1 MPYNPIDY
9 FRISFSRRL
18 NFLVATLASIVFVVA
33 LVFLFA
39 QARYAVQREAK
50 EHASQLLNNT
60 ALRVNTVLN
69 QVEVA
74 TENTSWLVG
83 RHLKTPDSMYVY
95 ARAIVENNPE
105 LAGCS
110 ISFEPYYYPR
120 KGRYFSVYAK
130 QENGKVSVVQEGDE
144 SYEYFFMDWYQ
155 LPKLLGH
162 SAWTEPFLGEYPE
175 EEAVQDKMVVSY
187 CKRIEDENGKYVGT
201 IASDLSL
208 RWLSETISAV
218 KPYPHSYSFMIGR
231 GGTFF
236 VHPDPEKLLYQSI
249 FTETMEQD
257 NPERMALGKA
267 MVSGEEGMRMLTL
280 NGELCYV
287 FYQPLGETGFS
298 AAIVCPE
305 RDIFYGYN
313 RLRNVVILI
322 FILGMLIMH
331 IILSTV
337 FRREIAP
344 MRSLAEQAETI
355 ADGNFDEVL
364 LDTGRKDEIGRLVH
378 SFSEMQ
384 RSLVKYIEEIKN
396 TSAEKASIEREL
408 YVARDIQMSMVPRIF
423 PPFPERED
431 IDLFASMT
439 PAKEVGGDL
448 YDFFVENECLYF
460 CIGDVSGKGVPASL
474 FMAVTRNLFR
484 VIAQQGN
491 SPEEIAKS
499 INHALSAENDQGMF
513 VTMFIGKV
521 NLKTGEL
528 TYCNCGHNPPV
539 VCEPGKEARFLPM
552 QYVNLALG
560 TWDGF
565 EFQGERIPDIREWK
579 ILLYTD
585 GLNEAENPRYEL
597 FGNDRLIQLMNG
609 VSQLDAEGIIQ
620 MLQEEV
626 ERHRSGASPND
637 DLTLLSLTVKKFSA

>member
-83 RHLKTPDSMYVY
+83 RHLDTPDSMYVY

-120 KGRYFSVYAK
+120 KGRFFSVYAK

-162 SAWTEPFLGEYPE
+162 SAWTEPFLDEDPE

-331 IILSTV
+331 IILSAV

-513 VTMFIGKV
+513 VTMFIGKA

-626 ERHRSGASPND
+626 ERHRSGSSPND
-637 DLTLLSLTVKKFSA
+637 DLTLLSFTVKKFSA

>member
-83 RHLKTPDSMYVY
+83 RHLDTPDSMYVY

-120 KGRYFSVYAK
+120 KGRFFSVYAK

-175 EEAVQDKMVVSY
+175 EEVVQDKMVVSY

-439 PAKEVGGDL
+439 PAKEVGGDF

-513 VTMFIGKV
+513 VTMFIGKA

-585 GLNEAENPRYEL
+585 GLNEAENPQYEL

>member
-9 FRISFSRRL
+9 FRTSFSRRL

-597 FGNDRLIQLMNG
+597 FGNDRLIHLMNG

>member
-83 RHLKTPDSMYVY
+83 RHLDTPDSMYVY

-120 KGRYFSVYAK
+120 KGRFFSVYAK

-175 EEAVQDKMVVSY
+175 EEVVQDKMVVSY

-513 VTMFIGKV
+513 VTMFIGKA

>member
-175 EEAVQDKMVVSY
+175 EEVVQDKMVVSY

-513 VTMFIGKV
+513 VTMFIGKA

>member
-187 CKRIEDENGKYVGT
+187 CKRIEEENGKYVGT

-513 VTMFIGKV
+513 VTMFIGKA

-552 QYVNLALG
+552 QYVNMALG

>member
-9 FRISFSRRL
+9 FRTSFSRRL

-33 LVFLFA
+33 LVFLFE
-39 QARYAVQREAK
+39 QSRYAVQLEAK

-513 VTMFIGKV
+513 VTMFIGKAD
-521 NLKTGEL
+521 LKTGEL

-552 QYVNLALG
+552 QYVNMALG

-597 FGNDRLIQLMNG
+597 FGNDRLIHLMNG

>member
-187 CKRIEDENGKYVGT
+187 CKRIEEENGKYVGT

-218 KPYPHSYSFMIGR
+218 KPYPHSYSFMIGM

-344 MRSLAEQAETI
+344 MRRLAEQAETI

-384 RSLVKYIEEIKN
+384 QSLVNYIEKIKS

>member
-83 RHLKTPDSMYVY
+83 RHLDTPDSMYVY

-120 KGRYFSVYAK
+120 RGRFFSVYAK

-175 EEAVQDKMVVSY
+175 EEVVQDKMVVSY

-513 VTMFIGKV
+513 VTMFIGKA

-585 GLNEAENPRYEL
+585 GLNEAENPQYEL

>member
-187 CKRIEDENGKYVGT
+187 CKRIEEENGKYVGT

-513 VTMFIGKV
+513 VTMFIGKAD
-521 NLKTGEL
+521 LKTGEL

>member
-187 CKRIEDENGKYVGT
+187 CKRIEEENGKYVGT

-218 KPYPHSYSFMIGR
+218 KPYPHSYSFMIGM

-344 MRSLAEQAETI
+344 MRRLAEQAETI

-384 RSLVKYIEEIKN
+384 QSLVNYIEKIKS

-552 QYVNLALG
+552 QYVNMALG

>member
-120 KGRYFSVYAK
+120 RGRFFSVYAK

-175 EEAVQDKMVVSY
+175 EEVVQDKMVVSY

-384 RSLVKYIEEIKN
+384 QSLVNYIEKIKS

-513 VTMFIGKV
+513 VTMFIGKA

-585 GLNEAENPRYEL
+585 GLNEAENPQYEL

>member
-187 CKRIEDENGKYVGT
+187 CKRIEEENGKYVGT

-218 KPYPHSYSFMIGR
+218 KPYPHSYSFMIGM

-344 MRSLAEQAETI
+344 MRRLAEQAETI

-384 RSLVKYIEEIKN
+384 QSLVKYIEEIKN

>member
-9 FRISFSRRL
+9 FRTSFSRRL

-120 KGRYFSVYAK
+120 KGRFFSVYAK

-175 EEAVQDKMVVSY
+175 EEVVQDKMVVSY

-331 IILSTV
+331 IILSAV

-513 VTMFIGKV
+513 VTMFIGKA

>member
-83 RHLKTPDSMYVY
+83 RHLDTPDSMYVY

-120 KGRYFSVYAK
+120 RGRFFSVYAK

-175 EEAVQDKMVVSY
+175 EEVVQDKMVVSY

-448 YDFFVENECLYF
+448 YDFFVENEYLYF

-513 VTMFIGKV
+513 VTMFIGKA

>member
-9 FRISFSRRL
+9 FRTSFSRRL

-187 CKRIEDENGKYVGT
+187 CKRIEEENGKYVGT

-513 VTMFIGKV
+513 VTMFIGKAD
-521 NLKTGEL
+521 LKTGEL

-597 FGNDRLIQLMNG
+597 FGNDRLIHLMNG

>member
-9 FRISFSRRL
+9 FRTSFSRRL

-83 RHLKTPDSMYVY
+83 RHLDTPDSMYVY

-120 KGRYFSVYAK
+120 KGRFFSVYAK

-162 SAWTEPFLGEYPE
+162 SAWTEPFLDEDPE

-331 IILSTV
+331 IILSAV

-491 SPEEIAKS
+491 SPEESAKS

-513 VTMFIGKV
+513 VTMFIGKA

-637 DLTLLSLTVKKFSA
+637 DLTLLSLTVKKFST

>member
-187 CKRIEDENGKYVGT
+187 CKRIEEENGKYVGT

-218 KPYPHSYSFMIGR
+218 KPYPHSYSFMIGM

-344 MRSLAEQAETI
+344 MRRLAEQAETI

-384 RSLVKYIEEIKN
+384 QSLVNYIEKIKS

-491 SPEEIAKS
+491 SPEDIAKS

>member
-187 CKRIEDENGKYVGT
+187 CKRIEEENGKYVGT

-218 KPYPHSYSFMIGR
+218 KPYPHSYSFMIGM

-344 MRSLAEQAETI
+344 MRRLAEQAETI

>member
-187 CKRIEDENGKYVGT
+187 CKRIEEENGKYVGT

-218 KPYPHSYSFMIGR
+218 KPYPHSYSFMIGM

-384 RSLVKYIEEIKN
+384 QSLVNYIEKIKS

>member
-33 LVFLFA
+33 LVFLFE
-39 QARYAVQREAK
+39 QSRYAVQLEAK

-120 KGRYFSVYAK
+120 RGRFFSVYAK

-513 VTMFIGKV
+513 VTMFIGKA

>member
-9 FRISFSRRL
+9 FRTSFSRRL

-120 KGRYFSVYAK
+120 KGRFFSVYAK

>member
-9 FRISFSRRL
+9 FRTSFSRRL

-187 CKRIEDENGKYVGT
+187 CKRIEEENGKYVGT

-344 MRSLAEQAETI
+344 MRRLAEQAETI

-513 VTMFIGKV
+513 VTMFIGKAD
-521 NLKTGEL
+521 LKTGEL

-552 QYVNLALG
+552 QYVNMALG

-597 FGNDRLIQLMNG
+597 FGNDRLIHLMNG

>member
-83 RHLKTPDSMYVY
+83 RHLDTPDSMYVY

-120 KGRYFSVYAK
+120 KGRFFSVYAK

-175 EEAVQDKMVVSY
+175 EEVVQDKMVVSY

-331 IILSTV
+331 IILSAV

-513 VTMFIGKV
+513 VTMFIGKA

>member
-9 FRISFSRRL
+9 FRTSFSRRL

-187 CKRIEDENGKYVGT
+187 CKRIEEENGKYVGT

>member
-33 LVFLFA
+33 LVFLFE
-39 QARYAVQREAK
+39 QSRYAVQLEAK

-513 VTMFIGKV
+513 VTMFIGKAD
-521 NLKTGEL
+521 LKTGEL

>member
-236 VHPDPEKLLYQSI
+236 VHPDSEKLLYQSI

>member
-9 FRISFSRRL
+9 FRTSFSRRL

-130 QENGKVSVVQEGDE
+130 QENGNVSVVQEGDE

>member
-9 FRISFSRRL
+9 FRTSFSRRL

>member
-9 FRISFSRRL
+9 FRTSFSRRL

-120 KGRYFSVYAK
+120 KGRFFSVYAK

-162 SAWTEPFLGEYPE
+162 SAWTEPFLDEDPE

-331 IILSTV
+331 IILSAV

-513 VTMFIGKV
+513 VTMFIGKA

>member
-9 FRISFSRRL
+9 FRTSFSRRL

-33 LVFLFA
+33 LVFLFE
-39 QARYAVQREAK
+39 QSRYAVQREAK

-130 QENGKVSVVQEGDE
+130 QENGNVSVVQEGDE

>member
-408 YVARDIQMSMVPRIF
+408 YVARDIQMSMVPRNF

>member
-609 VSQLDAEGIIQ
+609 VAQLDAEGIIQ

>member
-83 RHLKTPDSMYVY
+83 RHLDTPDSMYVY

>member
-513 VTMFIGKV
+513 VTMFIGKA

>member
-9 FRISFSRRL
+9 FRTSFSRRL

-33 LVFLFA
+33 LVFLFE
-39 QARYAVQREAK
+39 QSRYAVQLEAK

>member
-187 CKRIEDENGKYVGT
+187 CKRIEEENGKYVGT

-218 KPYPHSYSFMIGR
+218 KPYPHSYSFMIGM

-236 VHPDPEKLLYQSI
+236 VHPDSEKLLYQSI

-344 MRSLAEQAETI
+344 MRRLAEQAETI

-384 RSLVKYIEEIKN
+384 QSLVKYIEEIKN

-585 GLNEAENPRYEL
+585 GLNEAENPRCEL

>member
-130 QENGKVSVVQEGDE
+130 QENGNVSVVQEGDE

-499 INHALSAENDQGMF
+499 INHALSA
-513 VTMFIGKV
+513 
-521 NLKTGEL
+521 
-528 TYCNCGHNPPV
+528 
-539 VCEPGKEARFLPM
+539 
-552 QYVNLALG
+552 
-560 TWDGF
+560 
-565 EFQGERIPDIREWK
+565 
-579 ILLYTD
+579 
-585 GLNEAENPRYEL
+585 
-597 FGNDRLIQLMNG
+597 
-609 VSQLDAEGIIQ
+609 
-620 MLQEEV
+620 
-626 ERHRSGASPND
+626 
-637 DLTLLSLTVKKFSA
+637 

>member
-9 FRISFSRRL
+9 FRTSFSRRL

-218 KPYPHSYSFMIGR
+218 KPYPHSYSFMIGM

-344 MRSLAEQAETI
+344 MRRLAEQAETI

-384 RSLVKYIEEIKN
+384 QSLVNYIEKIKS